1 MASHVFEARVHGDL
15 EGVRSRLVDA
25 LREEGF
31 GILTEIDVRR
41 TLAEK
46 LGEEIEPYVIL
57 GACNPALAHKAL
69 SIDRSV
75 GALLPC
81 GVALRADGDGVAIYM
96 QDPEAIFA
104 GLDPALRG
112 KLAGLSGEASTRLR
126 AALRRVK
133 PGS

>member
-1 MASHVFEARVHGDL
+1 MASHVFETRVAGDL

-46 LGEEIEPYVIL
+46 LGEQIEPYVIL
-57 GACNPALAHKAL
+57 GACNPMLAHRAL
-69 SIDRSV
+69 TIDRSV

-81 GVALRADGDGVAIYM
+81 GVALRADGDQVAIYV
-96 QDPEAIFA
+96 QNPEAMFA
-104 GLDPALRG
+104 GLDPAVRG
-112 KLAGLSGEASTRLR
+112 RLAGLPEEASARLE
-126 AALRRVK
+126 AALRRVE
-133 PGS
+133 PGG